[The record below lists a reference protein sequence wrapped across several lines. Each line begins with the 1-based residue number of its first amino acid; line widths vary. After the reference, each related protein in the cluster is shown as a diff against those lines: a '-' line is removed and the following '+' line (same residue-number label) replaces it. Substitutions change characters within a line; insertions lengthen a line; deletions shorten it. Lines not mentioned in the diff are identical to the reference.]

1 MKVEINIKDKDIF
14 AKEAVDN
21 DVQLYEGI
29 DGAVSCD
36 VAIDIG
42 QVLAANQALLKN
54 MARKM
59 EMMESK
65 LSTMERV
72 FNEQAARIAADR
84 QTVLMLTGPVK
95 EVKAWEPPRREND
108 TEHLR
113 KFSLIDRIFR
123 PWKMRRQ

>member
-21 DVQLYEGI
+21 NVQLYEGI

-84 QTVLMLTGPVK
+84 QTLLHAAVFARFHSRRFCGHLIFLLHVLVLYVTRLGRYVK
-95 EVKAWEPPRREND
+95 S
-108 TEHLR
+108 H
-113 KFSLIDRIFR
+113 
-123 PWKMRRQ
+123 